1 MKGRHIYPSVVLPVH
16 RHLQNEEYT
25 CGPASIRIVLET
37 LGGKDRL
44 PSETEIA
51 EICLTNKKTG
61 TDPDRMVFALTR
73 LGVRHFVPE
82 SATLGTIEKYL
93 RRFHLCLV
101 DYQSHDDGSGDGHYS
116 VIFGF
121 DETHF
126 LIADPYKK
134 KGVRGKEWGSE
145 VALGDGDVNIEL
157 YLRVLK
163 SFGYTGPLT
172 IEREIAHD
180 RAKQKADIGQAVAL
194 LEALKKRIR

>member
-37 LGGKDRL
+37 LGGRDRL

-61 TDPDRMVFALTR
+61 TDPDRMVSALEQ

-134 KGVRGKEWGSE
+134 KGVRGKEWGFRKIRKDLFEKRWHARHSDG
-145 VALGDGDVNIEL
+145 VRALHWMVVVPLADAVGDDSAVNHSL
-157 YLRVLK
+157 SPV
-163 SFGYTGPLT
+163 
-172 IEREIAHD
+172 
-180 RAKQKADIGQAVAL
+180 
-194 LEALKKRIR
+194 